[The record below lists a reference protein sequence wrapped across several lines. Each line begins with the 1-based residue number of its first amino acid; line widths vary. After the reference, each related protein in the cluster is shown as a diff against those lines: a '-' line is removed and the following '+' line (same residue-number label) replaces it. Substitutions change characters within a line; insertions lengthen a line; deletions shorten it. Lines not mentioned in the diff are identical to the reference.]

1 MNDVIRFTSTTPM
14 GEPLDV
20 VMASEFDVISRERDL
35 LLAQVQVLKQ
45 EVECVRDLRMEN
57 AELRDSLRISNNNLA
72 QYSMSAGQADQYR
85 NEAIAVRKHLGF
97 VSDAEDVSPSDLIE
111 QIDLLT
117 EASRSE
123 VESLKI
129 QLEAEEM
136 AHIGNTRVKEELA
149 KLFGHTDEPRWKWIL
164 MSIRD
169 SREMELL
176 AGTLEKLVRETSGG
190 IHLGYR
196 EGAIEINHVNGHL
209 PWGKDLK
216 EALQVAERALER
228 STSEV

>member
-45 EVECVRDLRMEN
+45 ANEALKDTQVAN
-57 AELRDSLRISNNNLA
+57 AELRDALR
-72 QYSMSAGQADQYR
+72 QYSMTPGRADQYK

-123 VESLKI
+123 VE
-129 QLEAEEM
+129 QLQIRLQAEEM
-136 AHIGNTRVKEELA
+136 ANSGNTRVKEELA

-164 MSIRD
+164 SSIRD
-169 SREMELL
+169 AREMELL
-176 AGTLEKLVRETSGG
+176 SETLEKLVMETSGG
-190 IHLGYR
+190 IHLAYR
-196 EGAIEINHVNGHL
+196 EGAIEINHVNGYL
-209 PWGKDLK
+209 PWGVGLR
-216 EALQVAERALER
+216 EALRTAERSIER
-228 STSEV
+228 ASSEV